1 MKFIKATDEYCTRK
15 KHIPAPIFRRAFELD
30 GAPICATLDIAVSGF
45 YELYVNGENITRGL
59 LSPYISNPD
68 QLIYMDSYDLAKH
81 LREGKNAI
89 AVILGNGF
97 ANQDITS
104 WNYNTA
110 SCRGPLKLG
119 LELSVK
125 SEREEVSLT
134 ADESFRVAPSPI
146 LFDMYRYGVIYDA
159 REEREGFSLPDFDD
173 SDWGYATLTDAPL
186 GEIRPTRHLPIR
198 IREELTPVSIEH
210 REDFYTLYY
219 KSGEPMREC
228 YVKEGWIYDFGINTA
243 GVCRLKI
250 KGERGQKVTVRHAER
265 LTDGRFDIGTTVTVK
280 EDTKD
285 SIAYLQTDVYYL
297 KGGEEEIFLP
307 PFTYH
312 GFRYALVEGI
322 TEEQATPDLL
332 TFTVFNTDVNK
343 RSHFESS
350 NEVLNKL
357 YAMTINADLSNFHH
371 FPTDCP
377 HREKNGWTGDVAA
390 SAEQLL
396 LSFGCKDNLTAW
408 LDSLRAAQTPEGML
422 PGIAPTTGWGYAW
435 GNGPFWDQ
443 AAVVV
448 PYCIY
453 KYDGDLSAARENAD
467 MIARYLRYVASRRD
481 ERGLVAIGL
490 GDWVE
495 PGCVG
500 RGFFSP
506 LVLTDS
512 VTVYD
517 IADKSERLFAALGRG
532 EDEEFARTLKAE
544 MRRAIRE
551 HLIDRESATALGTC
565 QTSQALL
572 LRHGLFDASDRERAY
587 RRLIDIIEADGRHL
601 TTGVI
606 GLGSIFEV
614 LIDGGDVDLAL
625 ELITRPDE
633 PSYAAMIER
642 GATALCEALDTNGL
656 NESENHHFLG
666 DILRVFVS
674 LIAGLRVN
682 PTLDSAESFLFAP
695 TVPASLEY
703 SRAEYD
709 FKGGK
714 AVCTWQKE
722 GDKVRFLADVP
733 VGVKASFRFGNT
745 ERELNEGHNELL
757 I

>member
-1 MKFIKATDEYCTRK
+1 MQFIKATDKYCSLAE
-15 KHIPAPIFRRAFELD
+15 HVPAPIFRKTFEVGSRVESAQLSV
-30 GAPICATLDIAVSGF
+30 AVSGF
-45 YELYVNGENITRGL
+45 YELYVNGENITSGFL
-59 LSPYISNPD
+59 APYISNPD
-68 QLIYMDSYDLAKH
+68 HVIYADSYDLAPYLHK
-81 LREGKNAI
+81 GKNAV

-97 ANQDITS
+97 ANQDVTS
-104 WNYNTA
+104 WSFNTA
-110 SCRGPLKLG
+110 SCRGPLKLA
-119 LELSVK
+119 LEIQLDGESVIE
-125 SEREEVSLT
+125 S
-134 ADESFRVAPSPI
+134 DESFRVAPSPI

-173 SDWGYATLTDAPL
+173 SEWGYAALTDAPL
-186 GEIRPTRHLPIR
+186 GEIIPTRHRPIR
-198 IREELTPVSIEH
+198 IREELAPVGIEH

-219 KSGEPMREC
+219 KSGEPMTET
-228 YVKEGWIYDFGINTA
+228 YVREGWIYDFGVNTA

-250 KGERGQKVTVRHAER
+250 RGERGQKVTLRHAER

-280 EDTKD
+280 EDTH
-285 SIAYLQTDVYYL
+285 STVGYLQTDVYYL

-332 TFTVFNTDVNK
+332 TYAVFNTDVNK
-343 RSHFESS
+343 RSHFTSS
-350 NEVLNKL
+350 DEVLNKL
-357 YAMTINADLSNFHH
+357 YAMTVNADLSNFHH

-390 SAEQLL
+390 SCEQLL
-396 LSFGCKDNLTAW
+396 LSFACSSNLGAW
-408 LDSLRAAQTPEGML
+408 LDSLRAAQLESGML

-448 PYCIY
+448 PYYVY
-453 KYDGDLSAARENAD
+453 KYDGDLALARENAD
-467 MIARYLRYVASRRD
+467 MITRYLRYIAARRD
-481 ERGLVAIGL
+481 ERGLVAVGL
-490 GDWVE
+490 GDWVQ

-500 RGFFSP
+500 RGFHAP

-517 IADKSERLFAALGRG
+517 VAAKSELLFDLLGRN
-532 EDEEFARTLKAE
+532 EDKAFAQTLKDE
-544 MRRAIRE
+544 MRGAIRD
-551 HLIDRESATALGTC
+551 HLIDRDTATALGSC

-572 LRHGLFDASDRERAY
+572 LYFDLFDEGDRERAY
-587 RRLIDIIEADGRHL
+587 RRLTDIIEADGRHL

-606 GLGSIFEV
+606 GLRYLFEV
-614 LIDGGDVDLAL
+614 LIRGGDVDLAV
-625 ELITRPDE
+625 ELIRRPDE
-633 PSYAAMIER
+633 PSYGAMIER
-642 GATALCEALDTNGL
+642 GATALCEALDVNGL

-682 PTLDSAESFLFAP
+682 PTLESKDSLLFAP
-695 TVPASLEY
+695 ATPTALDFAE
-703 SRAEYD
+703 AEYD
-709 FKGGK
+709 FGSGR
-714 AVCTWQKE
+714 ARCGWE
-722 GDKVRFLADVP
+722 RAGDKLRFYADVP
-733 VGVKASFRFGNT
+733 AGISATFRYGDVST
-745 ERELNEGHNELL
+745 ALTEGHNELF